1 MSDPL
6 SIRAATESDL
16 DSLVGVINAAFK
28 VEEFF
33 KTGDRTNPADIRTR
47 MRAGTFIVAEDRGR
61 VVGAVLVDRHGDVGH
76 YAMLAIDPAEQK
88 RGIGLKLMTA
98 AEDWCRAAG
107 CREVEIEVVDLRSEL
122 PAFYTK
128 HGYTIRGTRPFP
140 DHFEATRAC
149 HFVVWTKSL
158 G

>member
-1 MSDPL
+1 MSDL
-6 SIRAATESDL
+6 TIRPAKESDV

-33 KTGDRTNPADIRTR
+33 KAGDRTNPAEIRAR
-47 MRAGTFIVAEDRGR
+47 MQAGTFIVAEDRGR
-61 VVGAVLVDRHGDVGH
+61 VVGAVFVDRKGDVGH

-98 AEDWCRAAG
+98 AEDWCRVAG

-122 PAFYTK
+122 PAFYAK
-128 HGYTIRGTRPFP
+128 HGYAVTGTRPFP
-140 DHFEATRAC
+140 DHFEATRPC
-149 HFVVWTKSL
+149 HFVVWTKPL